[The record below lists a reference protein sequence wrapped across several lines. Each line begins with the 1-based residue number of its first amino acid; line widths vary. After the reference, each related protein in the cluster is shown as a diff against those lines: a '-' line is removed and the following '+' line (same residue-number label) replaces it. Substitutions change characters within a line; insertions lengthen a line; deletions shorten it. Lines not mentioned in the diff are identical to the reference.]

1 MTKLDHCNIRTFDL
15 EGTVAFYKD
24 ILELTEG
31 DFPGNRKM
39 GAWLYDVTGRAV
51 LHIISIDPAAP
62 EVAYTQI
69 RNRLGPLTGPL
80 NAAALQGGGAI
91 DHIAFECD
99 DYKTMKAKLQSR
111 GLAFTENY
119 VESINLRQLFANDPS
134 GITLE
139 MNFRGAAAV

>member
-15 EGTVAFYKD
+15 EATVGFYKD

-39 GAWLYDVTGRAV
+39 GAWLYDSSRQPV
-51 LHIISIDPAAP
+51 LHIIAIDPAAP
-62 EVAYTQI
+62 EAAYTQI

-80 NAAALQGGGAI
+80 NAAALKGGGAV

-99 DYKTMKAKLQSR
+99 DHTRMKAKLQAR
-111 GLAFTENY
+111 GLTFTENT
-119 VESINLRQLFANDPS
+119 VESIGLRQLFVNDPS

-139 MNFRGAAAV
+139 LNFRA